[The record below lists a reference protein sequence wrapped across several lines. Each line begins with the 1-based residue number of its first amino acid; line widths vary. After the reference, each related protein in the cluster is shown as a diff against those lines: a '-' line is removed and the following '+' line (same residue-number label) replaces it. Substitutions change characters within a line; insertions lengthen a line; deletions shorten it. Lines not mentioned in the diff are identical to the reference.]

1 MRPSNFLYIGGSG
14 GVLAEVE
21 RLVSIVYGELRLK
34 YQAGLF
40 NKFPQRVRNCMEKID
55 LYGIMADCTQLPFY
69 SVLRLPLRVGDVK
82 SEEVFLVSHINED
95 AILGMPFLVAHKF
108 SMDCNQLIVQIDERK
123 L

>member
-21 RLVSIVYGELRLK
+21 RLVSIAYGALRLK

-69 SVLRLPLRVGDVK
+69 SVLSLPLVK
-82 SEEVFLVSHINED
+82 SEEVFIVSHIIED